1 MTEYLGLIK
10 EKRYI
15 ELILTLVFFLFEL
28 LLLLFLFIPTINFT
42 HIVYFFKIMKIE
54 C

>member
-10 EKRYI
+10 EEKIIIIHFLIAVKRYI
-15 ELILTLVFFLFEL
+15 ELILTFVFFF
-28 LLLLFLFIPTINFT
+28 
-42 HIVYFFKIMKIE
+42 